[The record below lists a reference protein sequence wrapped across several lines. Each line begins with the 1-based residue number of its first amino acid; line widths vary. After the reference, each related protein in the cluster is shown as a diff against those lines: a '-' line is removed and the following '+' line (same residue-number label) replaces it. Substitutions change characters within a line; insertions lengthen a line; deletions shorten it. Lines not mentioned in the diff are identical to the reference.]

1 MELLEVTQPLKE
13 SKQQTKREMISTWR
27 KLAIVGLFFFDSLIH
42 GALVFGWVLGLYSH
56 FVVASTHLNSPL
68 IENT

>member
-13 SKQQTKREMISTWR
+13 NNQQTKREMISTWR
-27 KLAIVGLFFFDSLIH
+27 KLTIVGLFFFDSLIH

-56 FVVASTHLNSPL
+56 FVVTYVTSNSSL

>member
-13 SKQQTKREMISTWR
+13 NNQQAKREMISTWR
-27 KLAIVGLFFFDSLIH
+27 KLTIVGLFFFDSLIH
-42 GALVFGWVLGLYSH
+42 GALVFGWVLGSH
-56 FVVASTHLNSPL
+56 LVVVSCLTSNSPL